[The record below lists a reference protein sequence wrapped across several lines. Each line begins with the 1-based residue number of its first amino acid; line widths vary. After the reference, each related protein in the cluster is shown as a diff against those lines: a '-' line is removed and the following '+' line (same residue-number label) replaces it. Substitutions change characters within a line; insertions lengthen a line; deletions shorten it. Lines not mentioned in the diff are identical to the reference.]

1 MAKKRYNVESDK
13 QQRYFSEEIGE
24 LAKNAKGLE
33 DVYARLAMNSRKVAD
48 STEKAKDNFQ
58 DQLNIG
64 KKLFQAKGNILKHDI
79 QSLDLSTDIA
89 KAKKDE
95 KNNDL
100 EGLRAMNSKVKVLQK
115 IQREAQKQVTQFDNM
130 VDSVTGM
137 VNKLPIIGDLLGGP
151 ISGAA
156 SFLKD
161 VYAEG
166 LGELIKSQK
175 FNEEFGE
182 TMKNSG
188 KLIGH
193 IFSAPMGLLAVGLGT
208 ITALVK
214 AGRRFGA
221 SISDINIGMLFFADQ
236 TAALSEHFGNLNAA
250 SVTTLFNMKLMEL
263 TTGVTSENQ
272 AAIMAAMAAT
282 SDSSL
287 QVLQSQLK
295 TYRTAGVP
303 FKMVMNDVAQN
314 TDLFAK
320 FSRDGGDNIFRAA
333 IKARELGVNLGDVS
347 TITESIL
354 NFESSIE
361 AQMQASVVLGRNI
374 NFDRARQLAFAGKQ
388 SEMMDEILTQVGG
401 EAEFNKMSFIQRKL
415 LADSVGLTVDRM
427 SALVR
432 QEEKAEQSVLGQY
445 AAWIGIGAAVGGI
458 LGMIAGG
465 TRNTLVSAKGLAT
478 GGLSGA
484 VIGASVVGGGA
495 MLANTVQNDF
505 VQRPGQAP
513 TPFSPDDTI
522 IGVKGAG
529 GGDKMIG
536 LMERLVES
544 NNKVVSE
551 VRNLGLGSV

>member
-1 MAKKRYNVESDK
+1 
-13 QQRYFSEEIGE
+13 
-24 LAKNAKGLE
+24 
-33 DVYARLAMNSRKVAD
+33 MNSRKVAD

-151 ISGAA
+151 VSGAA

-221 SISDINIGMLFFADQ
+221 SISDINIGMILFADQ
-236 TAALSEHFGNLNAA
+236 TAALSE
-250 SVTTLFNMKLMEL
+250 
-263 TTGVTSENQ
+263 
-272 AAIMAAMAAT
+272 
-282 SDSSL
+282 
-287 QVLQSQLK
+287 
-295 TYRTAGVP
+295 
-303 FKMVMNDVAQN
+303 
-314 TDLFAK
+314 
-320 FSRDGGDNIFRAA
+320 
-333 IKARELGVNLGDVS
+333 
-347 TITESIL
+347 
-354 NFESSIE
+354 
-361 AQMQASVVLGRNI
+361 
-374 NFDRARQLAFAGKQ
+374 
-388 SEMMDEILTQVGG
+388 
-401 EAEFNKMSFIQRKL
+401 
-415 LADSVGLTVDRM
+415 
-427 SALVR
+427 
-432 QEEKAEQSVLGQY
+432 
-445 AAWIGIGAAVGGI
+445 
-458 LGMIAGG
+458 
-465 TRNTLVSAKGLAT
+465 
-478 GGLSGA
+478 
-484 VIGASVVGGGA
+484 
-495 MLANTVQNDF
+495 
-505 VQRPGQAP
+505 
-513 TPFSPDDTI
+513 
-522 IGVKGAG
+522 
-529 GGDKMIG
+529 
-536 LMERLVES
+536 
-544 NNKVVSE
+544 
-551 VRNLGLGSV
+551 

>member
-13 QQRYFSEEIGE
+13 QQRFFSEEIAD
-24 LAKNAKGLE
+24 LAKDAKGLE

-130 VDSVTGM
+130 VDSVTDM

-151 ISGAA
+151 ISAA
-156 SFLKD
+156 GGFMKD
-161 VYAEG
+161 AFAEALGDAISDGEDLNKLFAGTSKIFSQFAKGPGGMLAG
-166 LGELIKSQK
+166 LGILTKLVATGRQ
-175 FNEEFGE
+175 FG
-182 TMKNSG
+182 T
-188 KLIGH
+188 
-193 IFSAPMGLLAVGLGT
+193 T
-208 ITALVK
+208 
-214 AGRRFGA
+214 
-221 SISDINIGMLFFADQ
+221 ISDINVGMLLFGSQ
-236 TAALSEHFGNLNAA
+236 TEALSEHFGNLNAT

-263 TTGVTSENQ
+263 TTGVTAENQ

-295 TYRTAGVP
+295 TYRTAGLP

-478 GGLSGA
+478 GGISGA
-484 VIGASVVGGGA
+484 AIGATVVGGGA
-495 MLANTVQNDF
+495 LLANTVQNDF

-529 GGDKMIG
+529 GGDKMVG

>member
-182 TMKNSG
+182 TMKN
-188 KLIGH
+188 
-193 IFSAPMGLLAVGLGT
+193 
-208 ITALVK
+208 
-214 AGRRFGA
+214 
-221 SISDINIGMLFFADQ
+221 
-236 TAALSEHFGNLNAA
+236 
-250 SVTTLFNMKLMEL
+250 
-263 TTGVTSENQ
+263 
-272 AAIMAAMAAT
+272 
-282 SDSSL
+282 
-287 QVLQSQLK
+287 
-295 TYRTAGVP
+295 
-303 FKMVMNDVAQN
+303 
-314 TDLFAK
+314 
-320 FSRDGGDNIFRAA
+320 
-333 IKARELGVNLGDVS
+333 
-347 TITESIL
+347 
-354 NFESSIE
+354 
-361 AQMQASVVLGRNI
+361 
-374 NFDRARQLAFAGKQ
+374 
-388 SEMMDEILTQVGG
+388 
-401 EAEFNKMSFIQRKL
+401 
-415 LADSVGLTVDRM
+415 
-427 SALVR
+427 
-432 QEEKAEQSVLGQY
+432 
-445 AAWIGIGAAVGGI
+445 
-458 LGMIAGG
+458 
-465 TRNTLVSAKGLAT
+465 
-478 GGLSGA
+478 
-484 VIGASVVGGGA
+484 
-495 MLANTVQNDF
+495 
-505 VQRPGQAP
+505 
-513 TPFSPDDTI
+513 
-522 IGVKGAG
+522 
-529 GGDKMIG
+529 
-536 LMERLVES
+536 
-544 NNKVVSE
+544 
-551 VRNLGLGSV
+551 